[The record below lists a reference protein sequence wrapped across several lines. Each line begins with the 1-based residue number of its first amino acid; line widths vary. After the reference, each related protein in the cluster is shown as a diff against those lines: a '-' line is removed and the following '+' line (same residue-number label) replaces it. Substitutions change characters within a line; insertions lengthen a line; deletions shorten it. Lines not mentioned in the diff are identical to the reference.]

1 MIDIEDV
8 KTIKL
13 GPGQVLVVKCD
24 VTLSGDMAERLRH
37 KIEGVAPMLKD
48 RLLILSKEISLAVVD
63 A

>member
-8 KTIKL
+8 KIIKL

-24 VTLSGDMAERLRH
+24 VALSNEMIARLRE

-48 RLLILSKEISLAVVD
+48 RLLIIGKEISLAVVD